1 MNSARTT
8 PTADSVRALMPQLQR
23 ELSELVAIPCVSA
36 SGYPEETHADLL
48 KARDFIVE
56 LLRDAGVE
64 QIESLELPE
73 TAPIIMGEIPAP
85 DGAPTVLL
93 YGHYDVVPAG
103 EESKWESPPFEATE
117 RDGAIYGRGS
127 ADSKSNI
134 LVHVGALRAWEGR
147 PPVGVKIVIE
157 GQEEIGSA
165 FTTFPPSKP
174 ELFAADAMVIADM
187 GSLRPGVPTLTIA
200 LRGTASVIVE
210 VRTLAGPKHSGQ
222 FGGVAPDALVVLLHA
237 LASLHDERGDVAVDG
252 LRREEWT
259 GATYSDDEFRELAE
273 VAEGLPFFG
282 TGGLGERVWSGPA
295 LTVTGVDA
303 QPVDQALNAV
313 VPYARAKLNLRIH
326 PEQDPDGG
334 AGRAREASRSAAA
347 VRDLARGDAGRDREG
362 IRRGHVRPGLRRGAR
377 RLRDGLG
384 QRAVVR
390 RDRRLDPARQRA
402 PGGGP
407 GRGDPAAGHDRRL
420 RQHPRAERAR
430 PDRRVRE
437 GGGRRDRALRAARRD
452 LPEDGGIVTTAPEA
466 APAREP
472 IMQRILGA
480 IERGGNKMPN
490 PAILFVW
497 LCVIV
502 IVLSALLAWADIKV
516 TYQVVEPPPISVEET
531 VPGGSTQPSG
541 GLPDASVQEGEYTVR
556 EETASIQS
564 LLSADGI
571 RFLFTSFVAS
581 FRNFA
586 AVAIILVVM
595 IGVGLAEAAGL
606 IGALIRKLVKVSS
619 EAMLTPILVFIG
631 VLSSIA
637 SDAGYLVLIPLGA
650 AAFKS
655 VGRNPLAGM
664 AAAFAGVAAGFG
676 VNFLITPLDG
686 VLTEITNDASAL
698 ADPEQSIDLAANLYF
713 GIASTILVTIV
724 LTLVSVYIVERSL
737 GKHDPALESGDESL
751 DADKGPE
758 VSPEAEA
765 KGLRYAL
772 IATVAVLVGIGLLTV
787 FPDAPLRDPVTGDI
801 IGDSPFMDSLI
812 LIITI
817 IFFAAGLAY
826 GRGAGT
832 IRTSDEVLASITKS
846 WAGLASLLFLF
857 LLIAQFIAYFNFSNM
872 AQVAAVKLGDWL
884 EEANIGVVW
893 LLIGFVLVTMLVDLI
908 MPAAIAKWAILA
920 PIFIP
925 LFLRLDVAP
934 QTVLAAYR
942 VGDSPFNVVTPLM
955 AYFPLIII
963 FAQRYRRDAGIGTVV
978 AMMLPY
984 VLVLSIIWTL
994 FFVGWYLLG
1003 IPLGPGAPV
1012 HND

>member
-1 MNSARTT
+1 M
-8 PTADSVRALMPQLQR
+8 
-23 ELSELVAIPCVSA
+23 SE
-36 SGYPEETHADLL
+36 
-48 KARDFIVE
+48 
-56 LLRDAGVE
+56 
-64 QIESLELPE
+64 Q
-73 TAPIIMGEIPAP
+73 
-85 DGAPTVLL
+85 
-93 YGHYDVVPAG
+93 
-103 EESKWESPPFEATE
+103 
-117 RDGAIYGRGS
+117 
-127 ADSKSNI
+127 
-134 LVHVGALRAWEGR
+134 
-147 PPVGVKIVIE
+147 
-157 GQEEIGSA
+157 
-165 FTTFPPSKP
+165 
-174 ELFAADAMVIADM
+174 
-187 GSLRPGVPTLTIA
+187 
-200 LRGTASVIVE
+200 
-210 VRTLAGPKHSGQ
+210 
-222 FGGVAPDALVVLLHA
+222 
-237 LASLHDERGDVAVDG
+237 
-252 LRREEWT
+252 
-259 GATYSDDEFRELAE
+259 
-273 VAEGLPFFG
+273 
-282 TGGLGERVWSGPA
+282 
-295 LTVTGVDA
+295 
-303 QPVDQALNAV
+303 
-313 VPYARAKLNLRIH
+313 
-326 PEQDPDGG
+326 
-334 AGRAREASRSAAA
+334 
-347 VRDLARGDAGRDREG
+347 
-362 IRRGHVRPGLRRGAR
+362 
-377 RLRDGLG
+377 
-384 QRAVVR
+384 
-390 RDRRLDPARQRA
+390 
-402 PGGGP
+402 
-407 GRGDPAAGHDRRL
+407 
-420 RQHPRAERAR
+420 
-430 PDRRVRE
+430 
-437 GGGRRDRALRAARRD
+437 
-452 LPEDGGIVTTAPEA
+452 A
-466 APAREP
+466 APAP
-472 IMQRILGA
+472 PAGTMQRILGA

-497 LCVIV
+497 LCVGVIV
-502 IVLSALLAWADIKV
+502 ISALLAWADIKV
-516 TYQVVEPPPISVEET
+516 TYQVVEPPPVQVEE
-531 VPGGSTQPSG
+531 VVEGGSTQPSG
-541 GLPDASVQEGEYTVR
+541 GLPDASVQEGEYTVK
-556 EETASIQS
+556 EVTASIQS

-606 IGALIRKLVKVSS
+606 IGALIRKLVAVSS
-619 EAMLTPILVFIG
+619 EGMLTPIIIFIG

-698 ADPEQSIDLAANLYF
+698 VDPDQSIDLAANLYF
-713 GIASTILVTIV
+713 GIASTVLVTIV
-724 LTLVSVYIVERSL
+724 LTLVSVYIVEKSL
-737 GKHDPALESGDESL
+737 GRHDPALESDDESL

-772 IATVAVLVGIGLLTV
+772 IATAAVLIVIGLLTV
-787 FPDAPLRDPVTGDI
+787 LPDAPLRDPITGDI

-857 LLIAQFIAYFNFSNM
+857 LLIAQFIAYFNYSNM

-994 FFVGWYLLG
+994 FFVAWYLLG
-1003 IPLGPGAPV
+1003 IPLGPGSSV
-1012 HND
+1012 HLD